1 MFFLIFLGFPCTKE
15 VNLGCGI
22 SVVEGKERRDA
33 MGDGVFCVSLNC
45 PNRISVGDRDG
56 GARS

>member
-15 VNLGCGI
+15 VNLGC
-22 SVVEGKERRDA
+22 VVEGKERREA
-33 MGDGVFCVSLNC
+33 MGDGVFCASLNC

-56 GARS
+56 GSRS